1 MHAPLAVWFAAGLHA
16 IPAAQQHGRRHMV
29 IPFGWPGEALRIWVD
44 NLFPTQFNTSL
55 RATQSWRH
63 AAPEARRRPL
73 TALEELEL
81 CGGGVGDAGARELG
95 GLSRLRVLSLANNGA
110 LSDRAAPPLARLT
123 ALRELNLSG
132 ARRVTGNG
140 VLLFQALLV
149 RGRPRPAPR
158 PRARRPSGRAAAPR
172 GPAGGRRGPL
182 AAPDQPGLPGAGG
195 SLAAASA
202 VVRAAVAPVPQRT
215 KRACGAMQVSAWR

>member
-1 MHAPLAVWFAAGLHA
+1 
-16 IPAAQQHGRRHMV
+16 
-29 IPFGWPGEALRIWVD
+29 
-44 NLFPTQFNTSL
+44 
-55 RATQSWRH
+55 
-63 AAPEARRRPL
+63 
-73 TALEELEL
+73 
-81 CGGGVGDAGARELG
+81 VGDAGARELG